1 MNTRKVLAELVGT
14 FLFLTI
20 GYVSVANFGA
30 AGVPPIIVVP
40 FSFGLGLL
48 AAIFAVGHVSG
59 GHFNPAVTVA
69 MILDK
74 RTTPI
79 DGAGYIVA
87 QIIGAI
93 AAAVVVL
100 VTVNQAAVTAGVTKP
115 GPGITDIGALILET
129 IFTAAFLA
137 VILGLDETVTRTR
150 GAGHPIDARRD
161 PFRIAALTGSSVNPA
176 RSIGSAVVGGDLNAL
191 WIYLVGPTLGGILGW
206 GIWRVVDGGAEEAA
220 PPPDGYHWFG
230 LGVPR
235 GRTGQVAGSA
245 DPTGPGA
252 VIPGAGAGAADPGT
266 CAPAPVAAATGSARG
281 KARPPSAMAG
291 SASQHAAAWP
301 PPTSNSGGSS
311 TRQRS
316 NATGQRGWNRQPLGT
331 CAASGVSPSRIVAFG
346 TRPRRRRLG

>member
-30 AGVPPIIVVP
+30 AGVPPIVVVP

-48 AAIFAVGHVSG
+48 AAIFAVGHISG

-93 AAAVVVL
+93 AAAAVVV

-115 GPGITDIGALILET
+115 GPGISDIGALILET

-137 VILGLDETVTRTR
+137 VILASTKRSPALAALAIPLTLVAIHFG
-150 GAGHPIDARRD
+150 
-161 PFRIAALTGSSVNPA
+161 IAALTGSSVNPA

-191 WIYLVGPTLGGILGW
+191 WIYLVGPTLGGIIGW
-206 GIWRVVDGGAEEAA
+206 AIWRAVDGGAEEAA
-220 PPPDGYHWFG
+220 
-230 LGVPR
+230 
-235 GRTGQVAGSA
+235 A
-245 DPTGPGA
+245 
-252 VIPGAGAGAADPGT
+252 
-266 CAPAPVAAATGSARG
+266 
-281 KARPPSAMAG
+281 
-291 SASQHAAAWP
+291 
-301 PPTSNSGGSS
+301 
-311 TRQRS
+311 
-316 NATGQRGWNRQPLGT
+316 
-331 CAASGVSPSRIVAFG
+331 
-346 TRPRRRRLG
+346 